1 MAVLKDLIVHGAS
14 RFLSK
19 SYFDSLEADSGAF
32 KKIIAKDATV
42 TNATVMGLLDV
53 TGELHTKSWSNSN
66 IATID
71 GSFYITPTFGLQ
83 GGDTSTNTVTVA
95 ANSLSFTNSSG
106 TNFNFDSLYLDG
118 SDSAIAWTTS
128 SKVIVTGEILKDGEW
143 IPLGTLKG
151 TLGTYSTT
159 SVVINN
165 ITDAK
170 GAAPATLAALVGSG
184 LRYRNV
190 KVSLISIN
198 RSGLKPLGIFMTA
211 TGANGRTFL
220 DIYGG
225 NNAESSTYA
234 GLSTPVLR
242 IGNLKGLPSITLP
255 DNSTVT
261 PNGWGI
267 YTTNGFFTGTIVST
281 KGKIGNFTL
290 DTALHAG
297 TNGGPTSVSGTT
309 AGTYVGTDGFLNYAS
324 NTAYVKMTGGVITA
338 VGAVIKGTITADS
351 GTIGGITANSSYG
364 LYTNSKTSTTSS
376 NTGFLIHKDGAIYLG
391 AYDSTSGVTS
401 CPFQVTAAGSLTARS
416 GRIGKFN
423 LTNTYLYT
431 GSGSTMAGMGGDQA
445 FWAGNSNSSSAPFH
459 VSYAGVLSATGATI
473 SGTLTAG
480 ADSSIGPWTVTAT
493 SIYKGNATH
502 GTSGSGNMYFG
513 NSGLSISDTFLVD
526 NAGNL
531 SATGAV
537 FKNVT
542 LKDGSNNTR
551 ASIDGNGLIV
561 YDGVGADT
569 SNIVSQFTST
579 GVTIGKT
586 GATHVDIK
594 SNSLEIT
601 DMIGGITFFKVRDAV
616 NESGQVVDT
625 FSGDGEKTEFTLNYT
640 AANTSY
646 TVTQNGTT
654 VSPNKTTTKITFS
667 TAPAVGDQI
676 VITYNVTGNSAKG
689 YDFGIRKSNTITG
702 IYSVIEGYN
711 TTASGKYSH
720 ADGYN
725 TTASGKY
732 SHAEGSET
740 EASGSA
746 SHAEGS
752 QTVASG
758 SSSHAEGSQTVASG
772 SSSHADGYNTTA
784 SGKYSHAE
792 GIRTEAS
799 GYYSHAE
806 GSETEASGSTSHAE
820 GSDTTASGL
829 MSHAEGGLTVAS
841 GTASHA
847 GGWETEAN
855 GKQSFAHGYQ
865 VQADFNQEFVIGR
878 FNNTSLTPYINTIY
892 MCDENDYNKATLTFP
907 NSYGNYQ
914 SDFYI
919 TYNGSFPPSS
929 QCVNVTSS
937 TITIVAASF
946 SSDGNGHF
954 EDGDEVG
961 VILDS
966 DLPQFMLGNGDTTH
980 ESNALTIRRNGDV
993 YANGNVYVN
1002 CSADSSGT
1010 AHIGQIF
1017 NWQGNLKSNL
1027 TANAGAYV
1035 EGNGSITLKG
1045 GHTYL
1050 VLAYVAMTNSTNG
1063 TVDRRAQIFNKTTD
1077 TAVLTGDKFVA
1088 SQAWGTVETQ
1098 TIYEAGADVTLTV
1111 RGSASRPTTTIPT
1124 AWIRAVCIA

>member
-1 MAVLKDLIVHGAS
+1 MGGKGIMAVLKDLIVHGAS

-95 ANSLSFTNSSG
+95 ATSLSFINSSG

-170 GAAPATLAALVGSG
+170 GAAPATLAALIGSG

-225 NNAESSTYA
+225 NNGEDSTYA

-242 IGNLKGLPSITLP
+242 IGNLKGLPAIQG
-255 DNSTVT
+255 VT
-261 PNGWGI
+261 PSGWGI
-267 YTTNGFFTGTIVST
+267 YTTNGFFSGTIVST

-338 VGAVIKGTITADS
+338 VGAVIKGDITADN

-364 LYTNSKTSTTSS
+364 LYTNSKTSATST

-459 VSYAGVLSATGATI
+459 VSYAGVLNATGATI

-542 LKDGSNNTR
+542 LKDSSNNTR
-551 ASIDGNGLIV
+551 ACVNGNGLIV
-561 YDGVGADT
+561 YDVDG
-569 SNIVSQFTST
+569 ST
-579 GVTIGKT
+579 EVAKFGSI
-586 GATHVDIK
+586 AR
-594 SNSLEIT
+594 
-601 DMIGGITFFKVRDAV
+601 IGGNSKYSAV
-616 NESGQVVDT
+616 IEAGRFGIESGDDVSL
-625 FSGDGEKTEFTLNYT
+625 FNISPSGNPTSDIYTVSKDIPPNTKTYTLEHTPINGTSIKCGYVYDAKSGSGVLPMGAIIFTAGSFGTKSKTER
-640 AANTSY
+640 
-646 TVTQNGTT
+646 GTT
-654 VSPNKTTTKITFS
+654 VT
-667 TAPAVGDQI
+667 
-676 VITYNVTGNSAKG
+676 ITYSSPQTFTMSVSYSLGN
-689 YDFGIRKSNTITG
+689 
-702 IYSVIEGYN
+702 
-711 TTASGKYSH
+711 
-720 ADGYN
+720 
-725 TTASGKY
+725 
-732 SHAEGSET
+732 
-740 EASGSA
+740 
-746 SHAEGS
+746 
-752 QTVASG
+752 
-758 SSSHAEGSQTVASG
+758 
-772 SSSHADGYNTTA
+772 
-784 SGKYSHAE
+784 E
-792 GIRTEAS
+792 GIR
-799 GYYSHAE
+799 
-806 GSETEASGSTSHAE
+806 
-820 GSDTTASGL
+820 
-829 MSHAEGGLTVAS
+829 
-841 GTASHA
+841 
-847 GGWETEAN
+847 
-855 GKQSFAHGYQ
+855 F
-865 VQADFNQEFVIGR
+865 F
-878 FNNTSLTPYINTIY
+878 
-892 MCDENDYNKATLTFP
+892 
-907 NSYGNYQ
+907 SYKILGE
-914 SDFYI
+914 S
-919 TYNGSFPPSS
+919 
-929 QCVNVTSS
+929 V
-937 TITIVAASF
+937 
-946 SSDGNGHF
+946 
-954 EDGDEVG
+954 ED
-961 VILDS
+961 
-966 DLPQFMLGNGDTTH
+966 
-980 ESNALTIRRNGDV
+980 
-993 YANGNVYVN
+993 
-1002 CSADSSGT
+1002 
-1010 AHIGQIF
+1010 
-1017 NWQGNLKSNL
+1017 
-1027 TANAGAYV
+1027 
-1035 EGNGSITLKG
+1035 
-1045 GHTYL
+1045 
-1050 VLAYVAMTNSTNG
+1050 
-1063 TVDRRAQIFNKTTD
+1063 VD
-1077 TAVLTGDKFVA
+1077 
-1088 SQAWGTVETQ
+1088 
-1098 TIYEAGADVTLTV
+1098 
-1111 RGSASRPTTTIPT
+1111 
-1124 AWIRAVCIA
+1124 

>member
-95 ANSLSFTNSSG
+95 ATSLSFTNSSG

-118 SDSAIAWTTS
+118 SSSAIAWTTG

-297 TNGGPTSVSGTT
+297 TKGGPTSVSGTT
-309 AGTYVGTDGFLNYAS
+309 PGTYVGTDGFLNYAS

-338 VGAVIKGTITADS
+338 VGAVIKGT
-351 GTIGGITANSSYG
+351 
-364 LYTNSKTSTTSS
+364 
-376 NTGFLIHKDGAIYLG
+376 
-391 AYDSTSGVTS
+391 
-401 CPFQVTAAGSLTARS
+401 
-416 GRIGKFN
+416 
-423 LTNTYLYT
+423 
-431 GSGSTMAGMGGDQA
+431 
-445 FWAGNSNSSSAPFH
+445 
-459 VSYAGVLSATGATI
+459 
-473 SGTLTAG
+473 LTAG
-480 ADSSIGPWTVTAT
+480 ANSSIGPWTVTAT

-513 NSGLSISDTFLVD
+513 NSGLSISNTFLVD

-542 LKDGSNNTR
+542 LKDNSNNTR
-551 ASIDGNGLIV
+551 ACVDDNGMRV
-561 YDGVGADT
+561 YDNNGVESASFGR
-569 SNIVSQFTST
+569 VSI
-579 GVTIGKT
+579 IGKSEKNHLQLDDDSVDFMDGDT
-586 GATHVDIK
+586 LIGYVGSDSARFPVMHVQ
-594 SNSLEIT
+594 SRLS
-601 DMIGGITFFKVRDAV
+601 
-616 NESGQVVDT
+616 
-625 FSGDGEKTEFTLNYT
+625 
-640 AANTSY
+640 
-646 TVTQNGTT
+646 
-654 VSPNKTTTKITFS
+654 
-667 TAPAVGDQI
+667 VGDK
-676 VITYNVTGNSAKG
+676 YELRVTP
-689 YDFGIRKSNTITG
+689 
-702 IYSVIEGYN
+702 
-711 TTASGKYSH
+711 
-720 ADGYN
+720 
-725 TTASGKY
+725 
-732 SHAEGSET
+732 
-740 EASGSA
+740 SGSL
-746 SHAEGS
+746 
-752 QTVASG
+752 
-758 SSSHAEGSQTVASG
+758 
-772 SSSHADGYNTTA
+772 
-784 SGKYSHAE
+784 
-792 GIRTEAS
+792 
-799 GYYSHAE
+799 
-806 GSETEASGSTSHAE
+806 
-820 GSDTTASGL
+820 GL
-829 MSHAEGGLTVAS
+829 
-841 GTASHA
+841 
-847 GGWETEAN
+847 
-855 GKQSFAHGYQ
+855 
-865 VQADFNQEFVIGR
+865 
-878 FNNTSLTPYINTIY
+878 
-892 MCDENDYNKATLTFP
+892 
-907 NSYGNYQ
+907 
-914 SDFYI
+914 
-919 TYNGSFPPSS
+919 
-929 QCVNVTSS
+929 
-937 TITIVAASF
+937 
-946 SSDGNGHF
+946 
-954 EDGDEVG
+954 
-961 VILDS
+961 
-966 DLPQFMLGNGDTTH
+966 
-980 ESNALTIRRNGDV
+980 
-993 YANGNVYVN
+993 
-1002 CSADSSGT
+1002 
-1010 AHIGQIF
+1010 
-1017 NWQGNLKSNL
+1017 
-1027 TANAGAYV
+1027 
-1035 EGNGSITLKG
+1035 
-1045 GHTYL
+1045 YL
-1050 VLAYVAMTNSTNG
+1050 M
-1063 TVDRRAQIFNKTTD
+1063 
-1077 TAVLTGDKFVA
+1077 
-1088 SQAWGTVETQ
+1088 
-1098 TIYEAGADVTLTV
+1098 
-1111 RGSASRPTTTIPT
+1111 
-1124 AWIRAVCIA
+1124 